1 MGRIVLSIW
10 DRIDAWLWRCEIHGR
25 EREIQR
31 HFRNLPRDSV
41 TDIDKYLREHG
52 LLP

>member
-10 DRIDAWLWRCEIHGR
+10 DRIDAWSWRCDIQRR

-31 HFRNLPRDSV
+31 HFRDLPPDSV
-41 TDIDKYLREHG
+41 VDIDKYLRAQG
-52 LLP
+52 FLP

>member
-1 MGRIVLSIW
+1 MGRVIMK
-10 DRIDAWLWRCEIHGR
+10 LWQRLEQWVWHWEIRRR

-31 HFRNLPRDSV
+31 HFRDVAPDSV
-41 TDIDKYLREHG
+41 VDIDKYLRAHG